1 MRKLFSKLLPIF
13 VSVGIAANTA
23 FAADTPANA
32 QPQKTEASKPA
43 PAPQKPEASQP
54 AATLPQH
61 MQMFAIPTVPL
72 KEIEPNTVSE
82 SISKEAKMKAVQSM
96 MAINPLSMRDMI
108 NLMTYKVKAK
118 AGVSFDE
125 VVDSMKLR
133 ANFHNYKFV
142 GHNPLSKDVQ
152 AVTGKPTSRVEVFS
166 FCDSV
171 LARKLLD
178 HVPELIAFLPCRIA
192 VFEDAHKDIWLITLD
207 WDISWL
213 DFSQNPNKMSPELY
227 KESKRIRDVMEDM
240 MNAGANG
247 DL

>member
-1 MRKLFSKLLPIF
+1 MRNLFSKLLPIF
-13 VSVGIAANTA
+13 VSAGIAANTA
-23 FAADTPANA
+23 FAADPPPANT
-32 QPQKTEASKPA
+32 QPQTQAVASPSQ
-43 PAPQKPEASQP
+43 PSPSQPSQP
-54 AATLPQH
+54 ATLPEH
-61 MQMFAIPTVPL
+61 MQMFAFPTVP
-72 KEIEPNTVSE
+72 KKDIEPNTVSE
-82 SISKEAKMKAVQSM
+82 SISKEAKMKAIQSM
-96 MAINPLSMRDMI
+96 MAVNPLSMRDMI

-118 AGVSFDE
+118 PGVTFDE
-125 VVDSMKLR
+125 AVDSMKLR

-142 GHNPLSKDVQ
+142 GHNPLSKDVT

-213 DFSQNPNKMSPELY
+213 DYSQNPNKMSADLY
-227 KESKRIRDVMEDM
+227 KESKRVREVMEDM
-240 MNAGANG
+240 MKAGANG